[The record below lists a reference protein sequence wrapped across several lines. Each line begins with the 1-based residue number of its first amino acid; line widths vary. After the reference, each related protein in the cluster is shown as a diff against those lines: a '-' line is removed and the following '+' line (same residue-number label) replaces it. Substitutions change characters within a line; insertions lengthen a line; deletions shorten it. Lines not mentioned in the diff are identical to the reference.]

1 MRYTEEQRALRDTLR
16 RITDERIKPIA
27 AEIDDSD
34 RFPHEWRELMGEM
47 GLLQMW
53 VPESYGG
60 PGGDLVSVCIAKEE
74 TARGS
79 LAASTLVCN
88 NSIGLILP
96 ILHFGTDAQKE
107 KYLRMSATGKVVA
120 AVAMT
125 EPQAGSDVAGM
136 KTRAVRR
143 PDGSWVMN
151 GQKTWITWGEV
162 ADVVLVF
169 AKSGDGPAH
178 SNISAF
184 IVDTKT
190 PGFRVGRRERK
201 MGRNGA
207 PNNELYFDDMVLPP
221 DALVGEEGKGFTA
234 CMRILDLN
242 RPTIAASA
250 LGLAQEALD
259 LSVAYCR
266 ERKAFGRAIGDFQGL
281 QFKLADMAMQIE
293 AARHLLYGIC
303 DEIDSGD
310 HSRLQTIASMVKCY
324 VTDVAMDV
332 TTEAV
337 QIFGGNGYSKEY
349 PLERMMRDAK
359 VLQIIEGTNEIHRM
373 VIGRN
378 LVRG

>member
-1 MRYTEEQRALRDTLR
+1 MRLNEQQRALRDTLR
-16 RITDERIKPIA
+16 RMTEERIKPIA
-27 AEIDDSD
+27 AEVDDSD
-34 RFPHEWRELMGEM
+34 RFPLEWKKLFGEM

-53 VPESYGG
+53 VPEAYGG

-79 LAASTLVCN
+79 LAASTLACN

-96 ILHFGTDAQKE
+96 VLHFGTAAQKE
-107 KYLRMSATGKVVA
+107 KYLRLSAGGNVMA

-143 PDGSWVMN
+143 EDGHWVVN
-151 GQKTWITWGEV
+151 GQKNWITWGEV
-162 ADVVLVF
+162 ADFVFLF
-169 AKSGDGPAH
+169 AKTGDGPPH
-178 SNISAF
+178 ENISAF

-190 PGFRVGRRERK
+190 PGFRLGRKERK

-207 PNNELYFDDMVLPP
+207 PNNELFFDDMVLPP
-221 DALVGEEGKGFTA
+221 DALVGEVGKGFTA

-266 ERKAFGRAIGDFQGL
+266 ERRAFGKAIGQFQGM
-281 QFKLADMAMQIE
+281 QFKLADMAMKIE
-293 AARHLLYGIC
+293 AARQLLYGVC
-303 DEIDSGD
+303 EEIDSGD
-310 HSRLQTIASMVKCY
+310 LSRLQTIASIVKCY
-324 VTDVAMDV
+324 VTDVAMEV

-337 QIFGGNGYSKEY
+337 QVFGGNGYSKEY

-378 LVRG
+378 LVK

>member
-1 MRYTEEQRALRDTLR
+1 MRLNEQQRALRDTLR
-16 RITDERIKPIA
+16 RMTDERIKPIA
-27 AEIDDSD
+27 AEVDDSD
-34 RFPHEWRELMGEM
+34 RFPLEWKKLFGEM

-53 VPESYGG
+53 VPEEYGG

-79 LAASTLVCN
+79 LAASTLACN

-96 ILHFGTDAQKE
+96 VLHFGSAAQKE
-107 KYLRMSATGKVVA
+107 KYLRLSAGGNVMA

-143 PDGSWVMN
+143 EDGRWVVN

-162 ADVVLVF
+162 ADFVFLF
-169 AKSGDGPAH
+169 AKTGDGPAH
-178 SNISAF
+178 ENISAF

-190 PGFRVGRRERK
+190 PGFRLGRKERK

-221 DALVGEEGKGFTA
+221 DALVGEVGKGFTA

-259 LSVAYCR
+259 LSVAYCK
-266 ERKAFGRAIGDFQGL
+266 ERRAFGKAIGQFQGM
-281 QFKLADMAMQIE
+281 QFKLADMMMKIE
-293 AARHLLYGIC
+293 AARQLLYGVC
-303 DEIDSGD
+303 EEIDSGD
-310 HSRLQTIASMVKCY
+310 LSRLQTIASIVKCY
-324 VTDVAMDV
+324 VTDVAMEV

-337 QIFGGNGYSKEY
+337 QVFGGNGYSKEY

-378 LVRG
+378 LLK

>member
-1 MRYTEEQRALRDTLR
+1 MRLTEQQRALRDTLR
-16 RITDERIKPIA
+16 RMTNERIKPIA
-27 AEIDDSD
+27 AEVDDSD
-34 RFPHEWRELMGEM
+34 RFPLEWKKLFGEM

-53 VPESYGG
+53 VPEDYGG

-79 LAASTLVCN
+79 LAASTLACN

-96 ILHFGTDAQKE
+96 VLHFGSAAQKE
-107 KYLRMSATGKVVA
+107 KYLRLSAAGNVMA

-143 PDGSWVMN
+143 DDGSWVVN
-151 GQKTWITWGEV
+151 GQKNWITWGEV
-162 ADVVLVF
+162 ADFVFLF
-169 AKSGDGPAH
+169 AKSGDGPPH
-178 SNISAF
+178 ENISAF

-190 PGFRVGRRERK
+190 PGFRLGRKERK

-207 PNNELYFDDMVLPP
+207 PNNELFFDDMVLPP
-221 DALVGEEGKGFTA
+221 DALVGEVGKGFAA

-259 LSVAYCR
+259 LSVAYCK
-266 ERKAFGRAIGDFQGL
+266 ERRAFGKAIGQFQGM
-281 QFKLADMAMQIE
+281 QFKLADMAMKIE
-293 AARHLLYGIC
+293 AARQLLYGVC
-303 DEIDSGD
+303 EEIDGGD
-310 HSRLQTIASMVKCY
+310 YSRLQTIASIVKCY
-324 VTDVAMDV
+324 VTDVAMEV

-337 QIFGGNGYSKEY
+337 QVFGGNGYSKEY

-378 LVRG
+378 LVK

>member
-1 MRYTEEQRALRDTLR
+1 MRFNEDQRALRDSLR
-16 RITDERIKPIA
+16 RMTDERIKPVA
-27 AEIDDSD
+27 AEVDDSD
-34 RFPHEWRELMGEM
+34 RFPHEWKQLFGEM

-79 LAASTLVCN
+79 LAASTLACN

-96 ILHFGTDAQKE
+96 ILHFGSDAQKDR
-107 KYLRMSATGKVVA
+107 YLRESAGGKVMA

-125 EPQAGSDVAGM
+125 EPQAGSDVAGL

-143 PDGSWVMN
+143 ADGSWVVN
-151 GQKTWITWGEV
+151 GQKNWITWGEV
-162 ADVVLVF
+162 ADYVFLF
-169 AKSGDGPAH
+169 AKTGDGPAH
-178 SNISAF
+178 ENIGAF
-184 IVDTKT
+184 IVDTRT
-190 PGFRVGRRERK
+190 PGFRVGRKERK

-207 PNNELYFDDMVLPP
+207 PNNELFFDDMVLPP
-221 DALVGEEGKGFTA
+221 EALVGEPGKGFTA

-259 LSVAYCR
+259 LSVAYCK
-266 ERKAFGRAIGDFQGL
+266 ERRAFGKAIGQFQGM
-281 QFKLADMAMQIE
+281 QFKLADMAMKIE
-293 AARHLLYGIC
+293 AARQLLYGVC
-303 DEIDSGD
+303 EEIDSGD
-310 HSRLQTIASMVKCY
+310 LSRLQTIASIVKCY
-324 VTDVAMDV
+324 VTDVAMEV

-337 QIFGGNGYSKEY
+337 QVFGGNGYSKEY

-378 LVRG
+378 LVR

>member
-1 MRYTEEQRALRDTLR
+1 MRLNEQQRALRDTLR
-16 RITDERIKPIA
+16 RMTEERIKPIA
-27 AEIDDSD
+27 AEVDDSD
-34 RFPHEWRELMGEM
+34 RFPLEWKKLFGEM

-53 VPESYGG
+53 VPEAYGG

-79 LAASTLVCN
+79 LAASTLACN

-96 ILHFGTDAQKE
+96 VLHFGTAAQKE
-107 KYLRMSATGKVVA
+107 KYLRLSAGGNVMA

-143 PDGSWVMN
+143 EDGHWVVN
-151 GQKTWITWGEV
+151 GQKNWITWGEV
-162 ADVVLVF
+162 ADFVFLF
-169 AKSGDGPAH
+169 AKTGDGPPH
-178 SNISAF
+178 ENISAF

-190 PGFRVGRRERK
+190 PGFRLGRKERK

-207 PNNELYFDDMVLPP
+207 PNNELFFDDMVLPP
-221 DALVGEEGKGFTA
+221 DALVGEVGKGFTA

-266 ERKAFGRAIGDFQGL
+266 ERRAFGKAIGQFQGM
-281 QFKLADMAMQIE
+281 QFKLADMAMKIE
-293 AARHLLYGIC
+293 AARQLLYGVC
-303 DEIDSGD
+303 EEIDSGD
-310 HSRLQTIASMVKCY
+310 LSRLQTIASIVKCY
-324 VTDVAMDV
+324 VTDVAMEV

-337 QIFGGNGYSKEY
+337 QVFGGNGYSKEY

-378 LVRG
+378 LVR

>member
-1 MRYTEEQRALRDTLR
+1 MRLTEQQRALRDTLR
-16 RITDERIKPIA
+16 RMTNERIKPIA
-27 AEIDDSD
+27 AEVDDSD
-34 RFPHEWRELMGEM
+34 RFPLEWKKLFGEM

-53 VPESYGG
+53 VPEDYGG

-79 LAASTLVCN
+79 LAASTLACN

-96 ILHFGTDAQKE
+96 VLHFGSAAQKE
-107 KYLRMSATGKVVA
+107 KYLRLSAAGNVMA

-143 PDGSWVMN
+143 DDGSWVVN

-162 ADVVLVF
+162 ADFVFLF
-169 AKSGDGPAH
+169 AKTGDGPPH
-178 SNISAF
+178 ENISAF

-190 PGFRVGRRERK
+190 PGFRLGRKERK

-207 PNNELYFDDMVLPP
+207 PNNELFFDDMVLPP
-221 DALVGEEGKGFTA
+221 DALVGEVGKGFTA

-259 LSVAYCR
+259 LSVAYCK
-266 ERKAFGRAIGDFQGL
+266 ERRAFGKAIGQFQGM
-281 QFKLADMAMQIE
+281 QFKLADMAMKIE
-293 AARHLLYGIC
+293 AARQLLYGVC
-303 DEIDSGD
+303 EEIDGGD
-310 HSRLQTIASMVKCY
+310 YSRLQTIASIVKCY
-324 VTDVAMDV
+324 VTDVAMEV

-337 QIFGGNGYSKEY
+337 QVFGGNGYSKEY

-359 VLQIIEGTNEIHRM
+359 VPQIIEGTNEIHRM

-378 LVRG
+378 LVK

>member
-1 MRYTEEQRALRDTLR
+1 MRLNEEQRALRDTLR
-16 RITDERIKPIA
+16 RVTDEKIKPIA
-27 AEIDDSD
+27 GEVDDSD
-34 RFPHEWRELMGEM
+34 RFPTEWKQLMGEM

-96 ILHFGTDAQKE
+96 IMHFGTEAQKE
-107 KYLRMSATGKVVA
+107 KYLRLSASGQVIA

-136 KTRAVRR
+136 KTRAVQQA
-143 PDGSWVMN
+143 DGRWVVN
-151 GQKTWITWGEV
+151 GQKNWITWGEV
-162 ADVVLVF
+162 ADYVLLF
-169 AKSGDGPAH
+169 AKTGDGPAH
-178 SNISAF
+178 ENISAF

-190 PGFRVGRRERK
+190 PGFRLGRRERK

-207 PNNELYFDDMVLPP
+207 PNNELFFDDMVLPA
-221 DALVGEEGKGFTA
+221 DTLVGEVGKGFTA

-250 LGLAQEALD
+250 LGLAQEAFE
-259 LSVAYCR
+259 LSVAYCK
-266 ERKAFGRAIGDFQGL
+266 ERRAFGKAIGQFQGM
-281 QFKLADMAMQIE
+281 QFKLADMAMKLE
-293 AARHLLYGIC
+293 AARQMLYGIC
-303 DEIDSGD
+303 EEIDSGD
-310 HSRLQTIASMVKCY
+310 YSRLQSIASMSKCY
-324 VTDVAMDV
+324 VTDVAMEV

-337 QIFGGNGYSKEY
+337 QIFGGNGYSKEF

-378 LVRG
+378 LVR

>member
-1 MRYTEEQRALRDTLR
+1 MRLTEQQRALRDTLR
-16 RITDERIKPIA
+16 RMTDERIKPIA
-27 AEIDDSD
+27 AEVDDSD
-34 RFPHEWRELMGEM
+34 RFPLEWKKLFGEM

-53 VPESYGG
+53 VPEEYGG

-79 LAASTLVCN
+79 LAASTLACN

-96 ILHFGTDAQKE
+96 VLHFGSAAQKE
-107 KYLRMSATGKVVA
+107 KYLRLSAAGNVMA

-143 PDGSWVMN
+143 DDGSWVVN

-162 ADVVLVF
+162 ADFVFLF
-169 AKSGDGPAH
+169 AKTGDGPPH
-178 SNISAF
+178 ENISAF

-190 PGFRVGRRERK
+190 PGFRLGRKERK

-207 PNNELYFDDMVLPP
+207 PNNELFFDDMVLPP
-221 DALVGEEGKGFTA
+221 DALVGEVGKGFTA

-259 LSVAYCR
+259 LSVAYCK
-266 ERKAFGRAIGDFQGL
+266 ERRAFGKAIGQFQGM
-281 QFKLADMAMQIE
+281 QFKLADMMMKIE
-293 AARHLLYGIC
+293 AARQLLYGVC
-303 DEIDSGD
+303 EEIDSGD
-310 HSRLQTIASMVKCY
+310 LSRLQTIASIVKCY
-324 VTDVAMDV
+324 VTDVAMEV

-337 QIFGGNGYSKEY
+337 QVFGGNGYSKEY

-378 LVRG
+378 LLK

>member
-1 MRYTEEQRALRDTLR
+1 MRLNEQQRALRDTLR
-16 RITDERIKPIA
+16 RMTEERIKPIA
-27 AEIDDSD
+27 AEVDDSD
-34 RFPHEWRELMGEM
+34 RFPLEWKKLFGEM

-53 VPESYGG
+53 VPEEYGG

-79 LAASTLVCN
+79 LAASTLACN

-96 ILHFGTDAQKE
+96 VLHFGTAAQKA
-107 KYLRMSATGKVVA
+107 KYLRLSAGGNVMA

-143 PDGSWVMN
+143 EDGHWVVN
-151 GQKTWITWGEV
+151 GQKNWITWGEV
-162 ADVVLVF
+162 ADFVFLF
-169 AKSGDGPAH
+169 AKTGDGPPH
-178 SNISAF
+178 ENISAF
-184 IVDTKT
+184 IVDTQT
-190 PGFRVGRRERK
+190 PGFRLGRKERK

-207 PNNELYFDDMVLPP
+207 PNNELFFDDMVLPP
-221 DALVGEEGKGFTA
+221 DALVGEVGKGFTA

-266 ERKAFGRAIGDFQGL
+266 ERRAFGKAIGQFQGM
-281 QFKLADMAMQIE
+281 QFKLADMAMKIE
-293 AARHLLYGIC
+293 AARQLLYGVC
-303 DEIDSGD
+303 EEIDSGD
-310 HSRLQTIASMVKCY
+310 LSRLQTIASIVKCY
-324 VTDVAMDV
+324 VTDVAMEV

-337 QIFGGNGYSKEY
+337 QVFGGNGYSKEY

-378 LVRG
+378 LVR

>member
-1 MRYTEEQRALRDTLR
+1 MRLTEQQRALRDTLR
-16 RITDERIKPIA
+16 RMTNERIKPIA
-27 AEIDDSD
+27 AEVDDSD
-34 RFPHEWRELMGEM
+34 RFPLEWKKLFGEM

-53 VPESYGG
+53 VPEDYGG

-79 LAASTLVCN
+79 LAASTLACN

-96 ILHFGTDAQKE
+96 VLHFGSTAQKE
-107 KYLRMSATGKVVA
+107 KYLRLSAGGNVMA

-143 PDGSWVMN
+143 EDGHWVVN

-162 ADVVLVF
+162 ADFVFLF
-169 AKSGDGPAH
+169 AKTGDGPPH
-178 SNISAF
+178 ENISAF

-190 PGFRVGRRERK
+190 PGFRLGRKERK

-207 PNNELYFDDMVLPP
+207 PNNELFFDDMVLPP
-221 DALVGEEGKGFTA
+221 DALVGEVGKGFTA

-250 LGLAQEALD
+250 LGLAHEALD
-259 LSVAYCR
+259 LSVAYCK
-266 ERKAFGRAIGDFQGL
+266 ERRAFGKAIGQFQGM
-281 QFKLADMAMQIE
+281 QFKLADMMMKIE
-293 AARHLLYGIC
+293 AARQLLYGVC
-303 DEIDSGD
+303 EEIDGGD
-310 HSRLQTIASMVKCY
+310 YSRLQTIASIGKCY
-324 VTDVAMDV
+324 VTDVAMEV

-337 QIFGGNGYSKEY
+337 QVFGGNGYSKEY

-378 LVRG
+378 LVK

>member
-1 MRYTEEQRALRDTLR
+1 MRLTEQQRALRDTLR
-16 RITDERIKPIA
+16 RMTNERIKPIA
-27 AEIDDSD
+27 AEVDDSD
-34 RFPHEWRELMGEM
+34 RFPLEWKKLFGEM

-53 VPESYGG
+53 VPEDYGG

-79 LAASTLVCN
+79 LAASTLACN

-96 ILHFGTDAQKE
+96 VLHFGSAAQKE
-107 KYLRMSATGKVVA
+107 KYLRLSAAGNVMA

-143 PDGSWVMN
+143 DDGSWVVN

-162 ADVVLVF
+162 ADFVFLF
-169 AKSGDGPAH
+169 AKTGDGPPH
-178 SNISAF
+178 ENISAF

-190 PGFRVGRRERK
+190 PGFRLGRKERK

-207 PNNELYFDDMVLPP
+207 PNNELFFDDMVLPP
-221 DALVGEEGKGFTA
+221 DALVGEVGKGFTA

-259 LSVAYCR
+259 LSVAYCK
-266 ERKAFGRAIGDFQGL
+266 ERRAFGKAIGQFQGM
-281 QFKLADMAMQIE
+281 QFKLADMAMKIE
-293 AARHLLYGIC
+293 AARQLLYGVC
-303 DEIDSGD
+303 EEIDGGD
-310 HSRLQTIASMVKCY
+310 YSRLQTIASIVKCY
-324 VTDVAMDV
+324 VTDVAMEV

-337 QIFGGNGYSKEY
+337 QVFGGNGYSKEY

-378 LVRG
+378 LVK

>member
-1 MRYTEEQRALRDTLR
+1 MRFTEEQRALRDTLR

-34 RFPHEWRELMGEM
+34 RFPTEWRDLMGQM

-96 ILHFGTDAQKE
+96 VLHFGTDAQKE
-107 KYLRMSATGKVVA
+107 KYLRLSATDKVVA

-151 GQKTWITWGEV
+151 GQKNWITWGEV

-207 PNNELYFDDMVLPP
+207 PNNEL
-221 DALVGEEGKGFTA
+221 
-234 CMRILDLN
+234 
-242 RPTIAASA
+242 
-250 LGLAQEALD
+250 
-259 LSVAYCR
+259 
-266 ERKAFGRAIGDFQGL
+266 
-281 QFKLADMAMQIE
+281 
-293 AARHLLYGIC
+293 
-303 DEIDSGD
+303 
-310 HSRLQTIASMVKCY
+310 
-324 VTDVAMDV
+324 
-332 TTEAV
+332 
-337 QIFGGNGYSKEY
+337 
-349 PLERMMRDAK
+349 
-359 VLQIIEGTNEIHRM
+359 
-373 VIGRN
+373 
-378 LVRG
+378 

>member
-1 MRYTEEQRALRDTLR
+1 MRLNEQQRALRDALR
-16 RITDERIKPIA
+16 RMTDERIKPIA
-27 AEIDDSD
+27 AEVDDSD
-34 RFPHEWRELMGEM
+34 RFPLEWKKLFGEM

-53 VPESYGG
+53 VPEEYGG

-79 LAASTLVCN
+79 LAASTLACN

-96 ILHFGTDAQKE
+96 VLHFGSTAQKE
-107 KYLRMSATGKVVA
+107 KYLRLSAGGNVMA

-143 PDGSWVMN
+143 EDGHWVVN

-162 ADVVLVF
+162 ADFVFLF
-169 AKSGDGPAH
+169 AKTGDGPPH
-178 SNISAF
+178 ENISAF

-190 PGFRVGRRERK
+190 PGFRLGRKERK

-207 PNNELYFDDMVLPP
+207 PNNELFFDDMVLPP
-221 DALVGEEGKGFTA
+221 DALVGEVGKGFTA

-259 LSVAYCR
+259 LSVAYCK
-266 ERKAFGRAIGDFQGL
+266 ERRAFGKAIGQFQGM
-281 QFKLADMAMQIE
+281 QFKLADMTMKIE
-293 AARHLLYGIC
+293 AARQLLYGVC
-303 DEIDSGD
+303 EEIDGGD
-310 HSRLQTIASMVKCY
+310 LSRLQTIASIVKCY
-324 VTDVAMDV
+324 VTDVAMEV

-337 QIFGGNGYSKEY
+337 QVFGGNGYSKEY

-378 LVRG
+378 LLK

>member
-1 MRYTEEQRALRDTLR
+1 MRFTEEQTALRDSLR
-16 RITDERIKPIA
+16 RMTNEQIKPIA
-27 AEIDDSD
+27 GEIDDSD
-34 RFPHEWRELMGEM
+34 RFPVEWKKLFGEM

-53 VPESYGG
+53 VPEEYGG

-96 ILHFGTDAQKE
+96 IMHFGTDAQKE
-107 KYLRMSATGKVVA
+107 KYLRLSASGQVVA

-136 KTRAVRR
+136 KTRAVRQA
-143 PDGSWVMN
+143 DGSYVVN
-151 GQKTWITWGEV
+151 GMKNWITWGEV
-162 ADVVLVF
+162 ADYVLLF
-169 AKSGDGPAH
+169 AKTGDGPAH
-178 SNISAF
+178 ENISAF
-184 IVDTKT
+184 LVDTKT
-190 PGFRVGRRERK
+190 PGFRVGRKERK

-207 PNNELYFDDMVLPP
+207 PNNELFFENMVLPA

-242 RPTIAASA
+242 RPTIGASA
-250 LGLAQEALD
+250 LGLAQEAFE
-259 LSVAYCR
+259 LSVAYCK
-266 ERKAFGRAIGDFQGL
+266 ERRAFGKAIGQFQGM
-281 QFKLADMAMQIE
+281 QFKLADMAMKLE
-293 AARHLLYGIC
+293 AARQMLYGIC
-303 DEIDSGD
+303 EEIDAGD
-310 HSRLQTIASMVKCY
+310 YSRLQTIASMSKCY
-324 VTDVAMDV
+324 VTDVAMEV

-378 LVRG
+378 LVR

>member
-1 MRYTEEQRALRDTLR
+1 MRLNEQQRALRDTLR
-16 RITDERIKPIA
+16 RMTDERIKPIA
-27 AEIDDSD
+27 AEVDDSD
-34 RFPHEWRELMGEM
+34 RFPLEWKKLFGEM

-53 VPESYGG
+53 VPEEYGG

-79 LAASTLVCN
+79 LAASTLACN

-96 ILHFGTDAQKE
+96 VLHFGSTAQKE
-107 KYLRMSATGKVVA
+107 KYLRLSAGGNVMA

-143 PDGSWVMN
+143 EDGHWVVN

-162 ADVVLVF
+162 ADFVFLF
-169 AKSGDGPAH
+169 AKTGDGPPH
-178 SNISAF
+178 ENISAF
-184 IVDTKT
+184 IVDTQT
-190 PGFRVGRRERK
+190 PGFRLGRKERK

-207 PNNELYFDDMVLPP
+207 PNNELFFDDMVLPP
-221 DALVGEEGKGFTA
+221 DALVGEVGKGFTA

-259 LSVAYCR
+259 LSVAYCK
-266 ERKAFGRAIGDFQGL
+266 ERRAFGKAIGQFQGM
-281 QFKLADMAMQIE
+281 QFKLADMTMKIE
-293 AARHLLYGIC
+293 AARQLLYGVC
-303 DEIDSGD
+303 EEIDSGD
-310 HSRLQTIASMVKCY
+310 LSRLQTIASIVKCY
-324 VTDVAMDV
+324 VTDVAMEV

-337 QIFGGNGYSKEY
+337 QVFGGNGYSKEY

-378 LVRG
+378 LLK

>member
-1 MRYTEEQRALRDTLR
+1 MRLNEQQRALRDTLR
-16 RITDERIKPIA
+16 RMTDERIKPIA
-27 AEIDDSD
+27 AEVDDSD
-34 RFPHEWRELMGEM
+34 RFPLEWKKLFGEM

-53 VPESYGG
+53 VPEEYGG

-79 LAASTLVCN
+79 LAASTLACN

-96 ILHFGTDAQKE
+96 VLHFGTAAQKE
-107 KYLRMSATGKVVA
+107 KYLRLSAGGNVMA

-143 PDGSWVMN
+143 EDGHWVVN
-151 GQKTWITWGEV
+151 GQKNWITWGEV
-162 ADVVLVF
+162 ADFVFLF
-169 AKSGDGPAH
+169 AKTGDGPPH
-178 SNISAF
+178 ENISAF

-190 PGFRVGRRERK
+190 PGFRLGRKERK

-207 PNNELYFDDMVLPP
+207 PNNELFFDDMVLPP
-221 DALVGEEGKGFTA
+221 DALVGEVGKGFTA

-266 ERKAFGRAIGDFQGL
+266 ERRAFGKAIGQFQGM
-281 QFKLADMAMQIE
+281 QFKLADMAMKIE
-293 AARHLLYGIC
+293 AARQLLYGVC
-303 DEIDSGD
+303 EEIDSGD
-310 HSRLQTIASMVKCY
+310 LSRLQTIASIVKCY
-324 VTDVAMDV
+324 VTDVAMEV

-337 QIFGGNGYSKEY
+337 QVFGGNGYSKEY

-378 LVRG
+378 LVR

>member
-1 MRYTEEQRALRDTLR
+1 MRLNEQQRALRDTLR
-16 RITDERIKPIA
+16 RMTEERIKPIA
-27 AEIDDSD
+27 AEVDDSD
-34 RFPHEWRELMGEM
+34 RFPLEWKKLFGEM

-53 VPESYGG
+53 VPEEYGG

-79 LAASTLVCN
+79 LAASTLACN

-96 ILHFGTDAQKE
+96 VLHFGTAAQKA
-107 KYLRMSATGKVVA
+107 KYLRLSAGGNVMA

-143 PDGSWVMN
+143 EDGHWVVN
-151 GQKTWITWGEV
+151 GQKNWITWGEV
-162 ADVVLVF
+162 ADFVFLF
-169 AKSGDGPAH
+169 AKTGDGPPH
-178 SNISAF
+178 ENISAF
-184 IVDTKT
+184 IVDTQT
-190 PGFRVGRRERK
+190 PGFRLGRKERK

-207 PNNELYFDDMVLPP
+207 PNNELFFDDMVLQP
-221 DALVGEEGKGFTA
+221 DALVGEVGKGFTA

-266 ERKAFGRAIGDFQGL
+266 ERRAFGKAIGQFQGM
-281 QFKLADMAMQIE
+281 QFKLADMAMKIE
-293 AARHLLYGIC
+293 AARQLLYGVC
-303 DEIDSGD
+303 EEIDSGD
-310 HSRLQTIASMVKCY
+310 LSRLQTIASIVKCY
-324 VTDVAMDV
+324 VTDVAMEV

-337 QIFGGNGYSKEY
+337 QVFGGNGYSKEY

-378 LVRG
+378 LVR

>member
-1 MRYTEEQRALRDTLR
+1 MRLTEQQRALRDTLR
-16 RITDERIKPIA
+16 RMTNERIKPIA
-27 AEIDDSD
+27 AEVDDSD
-34 RFPHEWRELMGEM
+34 RFPLEWKKLFGEM

-53 VPESYGG
+53 VPEDYGG

-79 LAASTLVCN
+79 LAASTLACN

-96 ILHFGTDAQKE
+96 VLHFGSAAQKE
-107 KYLRMSATGKVVA
+107 KYLRLSAAGNVMA

-143 PDGSWVMN
+143 DDGSWVVN
-151 GQKTWITWGEV
+151 GQKNWITWGEV
-162 ADVVLVF
+162 ADFVFLF
-169 AKSGDGPAH
+169 AKTGDGPPH
-178 SNISAF
+178 ENISAF

-190 PGFRVGRRERK
+190 PGFRLGRKERK

-207 PNNELYFDDMVLPP
+207 PNNELFFDDMVLPP
-221 DALVGEEGKGFTA
+221 DALVGEVGKGFTA

-259 LSVAYCR
+259 LSVAYCK
-266 ERKAFGRAIGDFQGL
+266 ERRAFGKAIGQFQGM
-281 QFKLADMAMQIE
+281 QFKLADMAMKIE
-293 AARHLLYGIC
+293 AARQLLYGVC
-303 DEIDSGD
+303 EEIDGGD
-310 HSRLQTIASMVKCY
+310 YSRLQTIASIVKCY
-324 VTDVAMDV
+324 VTDVAMEV

-337 QIFGGNGYSKEY
+337 QVFGGNGYSKEY

-378 LVRG
+378 LVK

>member
-1 MRYTEEQRALRDTLR
+1 MRLNEQQRALRDTLR
-16 RITDERIKPIA
+16 RMTDERIKPIA
-27 AEIDDSD
+27 AEVDDSD
-34 RFPHEWRELMGEM
+34 RFPLEWKKLFGEM

-53 VPESYGG
+53 VPEEYGG

-79 LAASTLVCN
+79 LAASTLACN

-96 ILHFGTDAQKE
+96 VLHFGTAAQKE
-107 KYLRMSATGKVVA
+107 KYLRLSAGGNVMA

-143 PDGSWVMN
+143 EDGHWVVN
-151 GQKTWITWGEV
+151 GQKNWITWGEV
-162 ADVVLVF
+162 ADFVFLF
-169 AKSGDGPAH
+169 AKTGDGPPH
-178 SNISAF
+178 ENISAF
-184 IVDTKT
+184 IVDTQT
-190 PGFRVGRRERK
+190 PGFRLGRKERK

-207 PNNELYFDDMVLPP
+207 PNNELFFDDMVLPP
-221 DALVGEEGKGFTA
+221 DALVGEVGKGFTA

-266 ERKAFGRAIGDFQGL
+266 ERRAFGKAIGQFQGM
-281 QFKLADMAMQIE
+281 QFKLADMAMKIE
-293 AARHLLYGIC
+293 AARQLLYGVC
-303 DEIDSGD
+303 EEIDSGD
-310 HSRLQTIASMVKCY
+310 LSRLQTIASIVKCY
-324 VTDVAMDV
+324 VTDVAMEV

-337 QIFGGNGYSKEY
+337 QVFGGNGYSKEY

-378 LVRG
+378 LVR